1 MEKAI
6 LWLAAVCISAV
17 CAAQAVSP
25 AAAPFSNDL
34 LRKAQAEDDASQQT
48 VAYDYYYGRGTPVDH
63 QLAAEWYKR
72 SADNGTPSSAYSYA
86 KITAECHD
94 IRYASGFD
102 PKQQAF
108 VYFLKAASV
117 GYPRAYAEVAAF
129 HEAQENYT
137 EAAIWYRIGAELGDP
152 NAEYGLGRL
161 YEEGRGIPRDHQL
174 MMKWYGQ
181 AARQGNLTTIQAV
194 HNWSEPACET
204 YFMFRGCRL
213 EENAHP
219 ASKPVAPKPALQ
231 SKVKPVIA
239 RLPDSALKEI
249 HVDELCRLL
258 PYDTRQDAG
267 EKQSLLRSDPL
278 TCHLEDILA
287 SGHIEE
293 TVTGN
298 QLRRNW
304 VNVVEQTY
312 VLQNMTIEP
321 KTFVAE
327 QFVPQGWVVDS
338 DPQPTEIAGTTA
350 SFRVYAQ
357 PGEIVRLHVGLRL
370 TSPLPAAL
378 LKTIPLAPAEIKCN

>member
-1 MEKAI
+1 MGKAI
-6 LWLAAVCISAV
+6 LWFAAVCLSAV

-25 AAAPFSNDL
+25 AAPPFSNDL
-34 LRKAQAEDDASQQT
+34 LRKAQVGDDASQQT
-48 VAYDYYYGRGTPVDH
+48 VAYDYYYGRGTLVDH

-72 SADNGTPSSAYSYA
+72 SADNGNPSSAYSYA

-108 VYFLKAASV
+108 FYFLKAASA

-129 HEAQENYT
+129 YEAHEHYT
-137 EAAIWYRIGAELGDP
+137 EAAIWYRIGAALDDP
-152 NAEYGLGRL
+152 DAEYGLGRL
-161 YEEGRGIPRDHQL
+161 YEDGRAIPRDHQL
-174 MMKWYGQ
+174 MMTWYGK
-181 AARQGNLTTIQAV
+181 AARQGNLKAIQAI
-194 HNWSEPACET
+194 HNWSEPACKT

-213 EENAHP
+213 EENAHA
-219 ASKPVAPKPALQ
+219 ASKPVAPKPASQ
-231 SKVKPVIA
+231 SKVKPVIT

-258 PYDTRQDAG
+258 PYDNHQDPG
-267 EKQSLLRSDPL
+267 KKQPLLRSDSV
-278 TCHLEDILA
+278 TCHLEGILA
-287 SGHIEE
+287 SGHLEE

-304 VNVVEQTY
+304 MNVVEQTY
-312 VLQNMTIEP
+312 VLQNVTTDP
-321 KTFVAE
+321 NTFVAE

-357 PGEIVRLHVGLRL
+357 PGEIVRLHLGLRL
-370 TSPLPAAL
+370 TSPLPLAL
-378 LKTIPLAPAEIKCN
+378 LNTIPSTTSQ